1 MSEPGEVGEFG
12 DVVEAVEHDGFA
24 VVPDV
29 IGERAISLLLSALNK
44 AEHAADARRR
54 GSVYAVRNLLDAVPE
69 ACEVIRASRVRPL
82 VEGVLGASC
91 FVVRSILFDKTPEAN
106 WKVAWH
112 QDLSIAVR
120 ARLDAEGFGAWSE
133 KAGVMHVQPPA
144 EVLERMLSLRLHL
157 DASDEANG
165 PLRVI
170 PGSHARGRLNAETR
184 AELIAQAQKRG
195 EAISCLVPRG
205 GALLMKP
212 LLLHASSASR
222 RPQQHRRVVHLEFA
236 AAELPAGLEWAS
248 RNASRVF

>member
-1 MSEPGEVGEFG
+1 MDEPQEVAA
-12 DVVEAVEHDGFA
+12 AVERDGFA

-29 IGERAISLLLSALNK
+29 IDEREISRLLSALGR
-44 AEHAADARRR
+44 AEHTAGARSR

-69 ACEVIRASRVRPL
+69 VGEIINASRVRPL
-82 VEGVLGASC
+82 VEVVLGASC
-91 FVVRSILFDKTPEAN
+91 FVVRSMLFDKTPEAN

-120 ARLDAEGFGAWSE
+120 ARLEAEGFGAWSE
-133 KAGVMHVQPPA
+133 KAGVTHVQPPV
-144 EVLERMLSLRLHL
+144 EVLERMCALRLHL

-170 PGSHARGRLNAETR
+170 PGSHARGRLNAEMR
-184 AELIAQAQKRG
+184 AEMIEQAQKRS

-205 GALLMKP
+205 GALLMRP

-222 RPQQHRRVVHLEFA
+222 SPQQHRRVIHLEFA
-236 AAELPAGLEWAS
+236 AARLPAGLEWAS
-248 RNASRVF
+248 SDASLMI

>member
-1 MSEPGEVGEFG
+1 MSEPDEVVG
-12 DVVEAVEHDGFA
+12 AVERAGFA
-24 VVPDV
+24 IVPDV
-29 IGERAISLLLSALNK
+29 IDERKISRLISALEK
-44 AEHAADARRR
+44 AEHAAGARRR

-69 ACEVIRASRVRPL
+69 VGEVICASRVGAL
-82 VEGVLGASC
+82 MESVLGASC
-91 FVVRSILFDKTPEAN
+91 FVVRSMLFDKTPEAN

-133 KAGVMHVQPPA
+133 KAGVTHVQPPV
-144 EVLERMLSLRLHL
+144 EVLERMCALRLHL

-170 PGSHARGRLNAETR
+170 PGSHARGRLSAETR
-184 AELIAQAQKRG
+184 AELIRQAEKRS
-195 EAISCLVPRG
+195 EAVSCLVPRG

-222 RPQQHRRVVHLEFA
+222 LPQQHRRVIHLEFA
-236 AAELPAGLEWAS
+236 AAQLPAGLEWAS
-248 RNASRVF
+248 SNTSRVC